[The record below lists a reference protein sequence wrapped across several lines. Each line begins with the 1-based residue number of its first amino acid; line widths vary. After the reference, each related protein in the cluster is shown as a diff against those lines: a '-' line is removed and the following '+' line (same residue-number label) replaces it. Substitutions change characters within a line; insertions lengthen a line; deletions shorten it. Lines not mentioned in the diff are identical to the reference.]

1 MAKTFPLILF
11 LVVVQSK
18 TFSQTKNS
26 MLEQDNRVEILAN
39 EKKKLQSS
47 LTISD
52 KYKIQLYS
60 GDTEIAKKTLFEFKR
75 DFNQWDA
82 TMVFQTPV
90 YKIWIGS
97 FNTRLDANFALKTI
111 LKKFPKAFVFKPNKN

>member
-1 MAKTFPLILF
+1 MTKPFHLLLF
-11 LVVVQSK
+11 LVVIQVK

-26 MLEQDNRVEILAN
+26 ILEQDNRVELLAN

-60 GDTEIAKKTLFEFKR
+60 GESEIAKKTLYEFKK

-82 TMVFQTPV
+82 TMVFQTPA
-90 YKIWIGS
+90 YKNWIGS

-111 LKKFPKAFVFKPNKN
+111 AKKFPKAFVFKPNKN